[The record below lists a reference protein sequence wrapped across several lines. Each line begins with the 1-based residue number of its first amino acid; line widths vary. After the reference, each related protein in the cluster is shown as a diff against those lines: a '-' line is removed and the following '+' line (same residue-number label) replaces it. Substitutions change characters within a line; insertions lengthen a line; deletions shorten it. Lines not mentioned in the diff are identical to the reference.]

1 MSNQQATAP
10 PVNTHTFTVG
20 ASDNSANP
28 QKFLMKDG
36 RVVQCHKQPP
46 IILPTHKSIQTGEQQ
61 FEAKHIHCNL
71 DCGKANI
78 VEYSDGVL
86 CWQQTC
92 DPIGLSVRLQNA
104 EEAAAAGKEKK

>member
-1 MSNQQATAP
+1 
-10 PVNTHTFTVG
+10 
-20 ASDNSANP
+20 
-28 QKFLMKDG
+28 MKDG

-46 IILPTHKSIQTGEQQ
+46 IIMPKSIQTGGQQ
-61 FEAKHIHCNL
+61 FDVNHIHCNL

-78 VEYSDGVL
+78 VEYADGVL
-86 CWQQTC
+86 SWQQTC